1 MDKHQVKQ
9 LIWVA
14 SSKKDLLSLP
24 EEIIKSMGYTL
35 HWVQAGLTPPGVK
48 PLKGFLGAGVLEKV
62 EDFDGNTYRA
72 VYTVRFEDTVFVLHC
87 FQKKSKTGISTP
99 KADIELIKSRL
110 SKAKQIYEDMKNG
123 KI

>member
-35 HWVQAGLTPPGVK
+35 HWVQAG
-48 PLKGFLGAGVLEKV
+48 
-62 EDFDGNTYRA
+62 
-72 VYTVRFEDTVFVLHC
+72 
-87 FQKKSKTGISTP
+87 
-99 KADIELIKSRL
+99 
-110 SKAKQIYEDMKNG
+110 
-123 KI
+123 